1 MTTPMCPKCEATHF
15 VERAIQTGRTNR
27 LAVCCG
33 ECGSIL
39 GVMPMPELA
48 LMASPDAKS
57 PGIRKP
63 ISRRERREPVD

>member
-1 MTTPMCPKCEATHF
+1 MTTPMCPQCQATHF

-33 ECGSIL
+33 ECGSVV

-48 LMASPDAKS
+48 LMASPDVKTRVS
-57 PGIRKP
+57 SKV
-63 ISRRERREPVD
+63 ISRKRPEPAE